1 MCTYRNCT
9 NVLVSLLR
17 ILSGIMNKVQLHLD
31 LQYRHSFITTRTR
44 HRKPHD
50 VCCAQVGEEG
60 RILYTQQ
67 LTRSIPLT
75 GRFGKFYVVPT
86 EDQGIQFSNFM
97 CHEDL
102 SPRKSVQCYYHHCK
116 KLFIKQHVKVKHSF
130 QLMQFNLKKQQY
142 NKIT

>member
-1 MCTYRNCT
+1 
-9 NVLVSLLR
+9 
-17 ILSGIMNKVQLHLD
+17 MNKVQLHLD
-31 LQYRHSFITTRTR
+31 LQYRHSFITIRTR

-67 LTRSIPLT
+67 LKCSIPLT
-75 GRFGKFYVVPT
+75 GMFRKFYLIPT
-86 EDQGIQFSNFM
+86 EDKGFQFSNFM

-116 KLFIKQHVKVKHSF
+116 QLLVKENMKGKHSF
-130 QLMQFNLKKQQY
+130 QLMEFNLKK
-142 NKIT
+142 